1 MQTAIDQFRLNLE
14 RVRNLG
20 SLHKILS
27 TQTTGALNLTDLL
40 RSELVMIVSALD
52 LYVHE
57 AVRLGMLE
65 CFRGQRVRTDAF
77 HRFQVTL
84 AGTLQAVSLPGSDV
98 WLDAQIRDRL
108 GHRTFQQPD
117 DIADGIRLVSNVEL
131 WNSVAVQLQTTSR
144 DVRDRIRLV
153 VDRRNKIVHE
163 ADSNPTYGQIGMLW
177 TLTATQTDDAVAFI
191 ESVAEAVH
199 AVVV

>member
-1 MQTAIDQFRLNLE
+1 MQTAIDQFRWNVG

-20 SLHKILS
+20 SLHSILS
-27 TQTTGALNLTDLL
+27 TQTTAALNLTDLL

-57 AVRLGMLE
+57 VVRLGMLE
-65 CFRGQRVRTDAF
+65 CFRGQRAHTDAF
-77 HRFQVTL
+77 LRFQVTL
-84 AGTLQAVSLPGSDV
+84 GGTIQAVSMRGSDV
-98 WLDAQIRDRL
+98 WLDEQIRDRL

-117 DIADGIRLVSNVEL
+117 DIAEAIRLISDAEL
-131 WNSVAVQLQTTSR
+131 WNSVAVRLQSTSR
-144 DVRDRIRLV
+144 DVRDHLRLV

-163 ADSNPTYGQIGMLW
+163 ADANPTYGQIGILW
-177 TLTATQTDDAVAFI
+177 PLNATQTDDAVAFI

-199 AVVV
+199 TVVV

>member
-1 MQTAIDQFRLNLE
+1 MQTAIDQFRGNLV

-20 SLHKILS
+20 SLHKVLS
-27 TQTTGALNLTDLL
+27 TQTTGVLNLTDLL

-57 AVRLGMLE
+57 VVRLGMLE
-65 CFRGQRVRTDAF
+65 CLGGQRVRTDAF

-84 AGTLQAVSLPGSDV
+84 AGALQAVSLPGSAV
-98 WLDAQIRDRL
+98 WLDEQIRDRL
-108 GHRTFQQPD
+108 GHRSFQQPD
-117 DIADGIRLVSNVEL
+117 DIADATRLISNVEL
-131 WNSVAVQLQTTSR
+131 WNSVAVQLQTTSQ

-177 TLTATQTDDAVAFI
+177 SLTATQTDDAVAFI
-191 ESVAEAVH
+191 ESVGEAVH
-199 AVVV
+199 TVVV

>member
-1 MQTAIDQFRLNLE
+1 MQTAIDQFRWNLA

-20 SLHKILS
+20 SLHSILS
-27 TQTTGALNLTDLL
+27 AQTTAALNLTDLL

-57 AVRLGMLE
+57 VVRLGMLE
-65 CFRGQRVRTDAF
+65 CFRGRRAPTDAF

-84 AGTLQAVSLPGSDV
+84 GGTIQAISMPGSNV
-98 WLDAQIRDRL
+98 WLDEQVRDRL

-117 DIADGIRLVSNVEL
+117 DIAEAIRLISNVEL
-131 WNSVAVQLQTTSR
+131 WNSVAVQLQSPSQ
-144 DVRDRIRLV
+144 DVRDRLRLV

-163 ADSNPTYGQIGMLW
+163 ADSSPSYGQIGILW
-177 TLTATQTDDAVAFI
+177 PLNSTQTDDAVAFT
-191 ESVAEAVH
+191 ESVAEAIH
-199 AVVV
+199 SAVV

>member
-1 MQTAIDQFRLNLE
+1 MQTAIDQFRWNLG

-20 SLHKILS
+20 SLHSILS
-27 TQTTGALNLTDLL
+27 GQTTAALNLADLL

-57 AVRLGMLE
+57 VVRLGMLE
-65 CFRGQRVRTDAF
+65 CFRGQRARTDSF

-84 AGTLQAVSLPGSDV
+84 GGTIQAVSMPGSDV
-98 WLDAQIRDRL
+98 WLDEQIRDRL

-117 DIADGIRLVSNVEL
+117 DVAEAIRLISSVEL
-131 WNSVAVQLQTTSR
+131 WNSVASQLQSTPK
-144 DVRDRIRLV
+144 DVRDLLRLI

-163 ADSNPTYGQIGMLW
+163 ADSNPAYGQIGILW
-177 TLTATQTDDAVAFI
+177 PLNAAQTDDAVAFI

-199 AVVV
+199 TVVV

>member
-1 MQTAIDQFRLNLE
+1 MQTAIDQFRWNLG

-20 SLHKILS
+20 SLHRILS
-27 TQTTGALNLTDLL
+27 VQTTSALNLTDLL

-57 AVRLGMLE
+57 VVRLGMLE
-65 CFRGQRVRTDAF
+65 CFSGQRIRTDAF

-84 AGTLQAVSLPGSDV
+84 AGTLQAVSMPGNAV
-98 WLDAQIRDRL
+98 WLDEQIRDRL

-117 DIADGIRLVSNVEL
+117 DIAEAIRLISNVEL
-131 WNSVAVQLQTTSR
+131 WNSVAVHLQSTSR
-144 DVRDRIRLV
+144 DVRDRVRLV

-177 TLTATQTDDAVAFI
+177 PLSATQTDDAVAFI

>member
-1 MQTAIDQFRLNLE
+1 MQTAIDQFRWNLV
-14 RVRNLG
+14 RVRNLD

-27 TQTTGALNLTDLL
+27 AQTTVALNLTDLL

-57 AVRLGMLE
+57 VVRLGMLE

-84 AGTLQAVSLPGSDV
+84 EGTLKAVSVPGSDV
-98 WLDAQIRDRL
+98 WLDEQIRDRL
-108 GHRTFQQPD
+108 GRRTYQQPD
-117 DIADGIRLVSNVEL
+117 DIAEAIRIISNAEL
-131 WNSVAVQLQTTSR
+131 WNSVAVQLLSTSK
-144 DVRDRIRLV
+144 DVRDDIRLV

-191 ESVAEAVH
+191 ESVVEAVH
-199 AVVV
+199 TVVV

>member
-1 MQTAIDQFRLNLE
+1 MQTAIDQFRWNVG

-20 SLHKILS
+20 SLHSILS
-27 TQTTGALNLTDLL
+27 AQTTAALNLTDLL

-57 AVRLGMLE
+57 VVRLGMLE
-65 CFRGQRVRTDAF
+65 CFRGQRAHTDAF
-77 HRFQVTL
+77 LRFQVTL
-84 AGTLQAVSLPGSDV
+84 GGTIQAVSMRGSDV
-98 WLDAQIRDRL
+98 WLDEQIRDRL

-117 DIADGIRLVSNVEL
+117 DIAEAIRLISDAEL
-131 WNSVAVQLQTTSR
+131 WNSVAVRLQSTSR
-144 DVRDRIRLV
+144 DVRDHLRLV

-163 ADSNPTYGQIGMLW
+163 ADANPTYGQIGILW
-177 TLTATQTDDAVAFI
+177 PLNATQTDDAVAFI

-199 AVVV
+199 TVVV